1 MEQNYTVQYKIHD
14 TNSNSWSNQVVAQYS
29 DYWTA
34 QQKYASEIARLINVL
49 DYDYVAVIFMD
60 TFGRTEVKVRD
71 SRVEPEPEP
80 NEAE

>member
-1 MEQNYTVQYKIHD
+1 MEQNYTVQYKLHD
-14 TNSNSWSNQVVAQYS
+14 SKNNSWANQVVAQYN

-49 DYDYVAVIFMD
+49 DYDFVAVIFMD

-71 SRVEPEPEP
+71 SRVTPEP
-80 NEAE
+80 NEE

>member
-1 MEQNYTVQYKIHD
+1 MEQNYTVQYKLHD
-14 TNSNSWSNQVVAQYS
+14 SKNNSWANQVVAQYD

-49 DYDYVAVIFMD
+49 DYDFVAVIFMD

-71 SRVEPEPEP
+71 SRVTPEPEP
-80 NEAE
+80 NEE

>member
-1 MEQNYTVQYKIHD
+1 MEQNYTVQYKLHD
-14 TNSNSWSNQVVAQYS
+14 SKNNSWANQVVAQYN

-49 DYDYVAVIFMD
+49 DYDFVAVIFMD

-71 SRVEPEPEP
+71 SRVAPEPEP
-80 NEAE
+80 NEE

>member
-1 MEQNYTVQYKIHD
+1 MEQNYTVQYKLHD
-14 TNSNSWSNQVVAQYS
+14 SKNNSWANQVVAQYD

-49 DYDYVAVIFMD
+49 DYDFVAVIFMD

-71 SRVEPEPEP
+71 SRVAPEPEP
-80 NEAE
+80 NEE

>member
-1 MEQNYTVQYKIHD
+1 M
-14 TNSNSWSNQVVAQYS
+14 AQYD

-49 DYDYVAVIFMD
+49 DYDFVAVIFMD

-71 SRVEPEPEP
+71 SRVTPEPEP
-80 NEAE
+80 NEE

>member
-1 MEQNYTVQYKIHD
+1 MEQNYTVQYKLHD
-14 TNSNSWSNQVVAQYS
+14 SKNNSWANQVVAQYN

-49 DYDYVAVIFMD
+49 DYDFDAVIFMD

-71 SRVEPEPEP
+71 SRVTPEP
-80 NEAE
+80 NEE

>member
-1 MEQNYTVQYKIHD
+1 MEQNYTVQYKLHD
-14 TNSNSWSNQVVAQYS
+14 SKNNSWANQVVAQYD

-49 DYDYVAVIFMD
+49 DYDFVAVIFMD

-71 SRVEPEPEP
+71 SRVAPEPEP
-80 NEAE
+80 NAE